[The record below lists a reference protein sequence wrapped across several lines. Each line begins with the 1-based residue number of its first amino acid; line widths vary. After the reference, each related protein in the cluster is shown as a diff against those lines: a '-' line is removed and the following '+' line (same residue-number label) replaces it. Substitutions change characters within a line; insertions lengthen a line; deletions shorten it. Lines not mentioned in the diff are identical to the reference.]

1 METITMNRE
10 DLEKI
15 VQETVWSILDKN
27 KDIIN
32 QSVLEALEDMALSLA
47 IEEGNTGIDVDAE
60 EIKKY
65 LSSNISDKQ

>member
-1 METITMNRE
+1 METITLNRE

-27 KDIIN
+27 KDLIN